1 MPKRCASAADQYKG
15 RFENAVIVLG
25 SAADG
30 KVMLVASV
38 TPAISKTVQ
47 RGPAD
52 LARLRADGRRPRRRT
67 AGFRSGGRERPVE
80 ARRGPRARCL
90 NSSPQSSEEP
100 DPEIPVGGCVG
111 VFALPLLVLLAQAEP
126 PPSLAQDV
134 SGADVRPADP
144 YQARGLRPR
153 RRQSADEPRFVAPTR
168 RDRIG
173 RIWAPVAVNGK
184 GPYRLVLA
192 TGASHSALTPRLAE
206 ALGIQA
212 DPADTIML
220 RGATGSVTV
229 PMVPIDTLE
238 IGDLLMEPGQLAI
251 IPDALAGADGVLG
264 MEELANKRIHID
276 FRHDRITIMR
286 SRNQRAAGGFV
297 TIPVKFLHDRLLVV
311 DASMGGVP
319 VKAIIDTGGETTL
332 GNVALRLALAE
343 RRQNQVPG
351 RQARP
356 DHRVDTRHAGWHSP
370 GNAHSLLGNDHGAKF
385 FDDLRGLRDIQALE
399 VDGRAGH
406 ADRHGRARAPRHADH
421 RLPAQ
426 GTAGE
431 AAPELVVRGR
441 QSEVKWGSSRCLS

>member
-1 MPKRCASAADQYKG
+1 M
-15 RFENAVIVLG
+15 
-25 SAADG
+25 
-30 KVMLVASV
+30 
-38 TPAISKTVQ
+38 
-47 RGPAD
+47 
-52 LARLRADGRRPRRRT
+52 
-67 AGFRSGGRERPVE
+67 
-80 ARRGPRARCL
+80 
-90 NSSPQSSEEP
+90 
-100 DPEIPVGGCVG
+100 G

-134 SGADVRPADP
+134 RVPTSDRPIRIKPVVFDHVDVI
-144 YQARGLRPR
+144 G
-153 RRQSADEPRFVAPTR
+153 DEPRFVAPTR

-192 TGASHSALTPRLAE
+192 TGASHSALTPHLAE

-220 RGATGSVTV
+220 RGATGSVAV

-238 IGDLLMEPGQLAI
+238 IGDLLMEPGKLAI

-276 FRHDRITIMR
+276 FRHDRITIVR
-286 SRNQRAAGGFV
+286 SRNQRAAGGFA

-343 RRQNQVPG
+343 RRQNQEQEG
-351 RQARP
+351 RLDQIIGSTLDMQVGTRLETPTLALGTIMVRSSSMTFADFEIFKHWKLTDEP
-356 DHRVDTRHAGWHSP
+356 AMLIGMDVLGLLDTLIIDYRRKE
-370 GNAHSLLGNDHGAKF
+370 LQVKL
-385 FDDLRGLRDIQALE
+385 
-399 VDGRAGH
+399 
-406 ADRHGRARAPRHADH
+406 PRN
-421 RLPAQ
+421 
-426 GTAGE
+426 
-431 AAPELVVRGR
+431 
-441 QSEVKWGSSRCLS
+441 